1 MISQNNKRS
10 DFHRLLLNLSD
21 KINLKGIDKEVVL
34 SNLSIYYAWKNIRM
48 LYKNNKFKISTP
60 IWNEKF
66 DFPGGSYSL
75 TDIRDYFEYIMKTT

>member
-1 MISQNNKRS
+1 MS
-10 DFHRLLLNLSD
+10 
-21 KINLKGIDKEVVL
+21 
-34 SNLSIYYAWKNIRM
+34 
-48 LYKNNKFKISTP
+48 YKNNKFKISTP

>member
-48 LYKNNKFKISTP
+48 SNKNNKFKISTP

>member
-48 LYKNNKFKISTP
+48 SYKNNKFNISTP

>member
-10 DFHRLLLNLSD
+10 DFNRLLLNLSD

-48 LYKNNKFKISTP
+48 SYKNNKFKISTP